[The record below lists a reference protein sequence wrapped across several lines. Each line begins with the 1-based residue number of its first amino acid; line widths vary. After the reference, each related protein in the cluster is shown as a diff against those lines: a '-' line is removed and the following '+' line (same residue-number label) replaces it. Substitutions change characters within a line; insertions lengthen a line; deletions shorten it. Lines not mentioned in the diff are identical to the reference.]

1 MTHQEKAALHIFW
14 ADHRNI
20 VKHLKESENSSEA
33 MGSQQKEDRVYI
45 PAQYKAQNGG
55 LSSNLLPSGG
65 PGKKLKS
72 QLTISWGQNN
82 PELASYFERFSR
94 VLTSLVSLELGY
106 GHNNCYASICAR

>member
-1 MTHQEKAALHIFW
+1 MIHQEKAALHIFW

-65 PGKKLKS
+65 PGKKSRS
-72 QLTISWGQNN
+72 QLTVSQDQNN
-82 PELASYFERFSR
+82 HEHTSYFERFSR
-94 VLTSLVSLELGY
+94 VLTSLVSLELRLC
-106 GHNNCYASICAR
+106 HDD